1 MRGDSAVGRV
11 LPRRS
16 ERVDGGVDRW
26 SLALSRARPRA
37 ENPPRAAGGG
47 RRPHCRGEAL
57 FQLKKPGDPM
67 AATQKTATH
76 VHEDEM
82 HLDHPPQVHH
92 EGHDHE
98 HDHEHPVEPVEV
110 LRVLFVAL
118 AAAAVWF
125 HLWEPFHRVSVI
137 GLAATLI
144 GGYPIFKEA
153 FENIVERRMTMELSM
168 TIALLSALAIG
179 EFFTALVIT
188 AFVLGAEILE
198 GLTVGRGRR
207 AIQDMLD
214 FLPQIASVLRD
225 GQIVEAPTQT
235 ILPGEIVVIRPGSRI
250 PVDGQVV
257 SGHSFVEEAAITGE
271 PMPSE
276 KAAGKEVYAGTINQA
291 GSLQVRA
298 DRLGK
303 ETTFGKIIEA
313 VEKAEHSR
321 APIQKM
327 ADRLAGYL
335 VYFALG
341 AAVLTFLITHNIRST
356 ISVIIVAGAC
366 GIAVG
371 TPLAI
376 LGAIGRAARHG
387 SIIKGGIYLEA
398 LGQLNTVFLD
408 KTGTLTFGVPLVT
421 EVNPAPGVTESSI
434 LEAAASAES
443 SSEHPLGR
451 AIVRV
456 AELRNIP
463 VSQPAHF
470 EYRIGRGVL
479 AEVEGKETV
488 AGNRALFA
496 ELGLTLPERSST
508 EGTEIFV
515 AREGRYVGSVVV
527 ADQLRPGSA
536 SAVRALQQMKIDV
549 VLLTGDTRKTAQ
561 AVAGQLGIR
570 NVHAELLPEQ
580 KTRHIAEQ
588 VREGRVV
595 AMLGDGIN
603 DAPALSEA
611 TVGVAMGAGTD
622 VARESADVVLIGND
636 LMKFVETVR
645 VAKSCRSIILQNFY
659 GTLIVDTIG
668 IGLASAG
675 YLNPLLAAFIHVA
688 SELTF
693 ILNSTR
699 LLPPRESQH
708 VSIRDEVPAAS

>member
-1 MRGDSAVGRV
+1 
-11 LPRRS
+11 
-16 ERVDGGVDRW
+16 
-26 SLALSRARPRA
+26 
-37 ENPPRAAGGG
+37 
-47 RRPHCRGEAL
+47 
-57 FQLKKPGDPM
+57 M
-67 AATQKTATH
+67 ATAHKDATH
-76 VHEDEM
+76 LHEHELHADNPRQ
-82 HLDHPPQVHH
+82 HRN
-92 EGHDHE
+92 EGHNQE
-98 HDHEHPVEPVEV
+98 HDHEHGFELAEV
-110 LRVLFVAL
+110 LRVVFVAL
-118 AAAAVWF
+118 AAGAVWF

-153 FENIVERRMTMELSM
+153 FENIIQRRMTMELSM
-168 TIALLSALAIG
+168 TIALVSALAIG

-188 AFVLGAEILE
+188 AFVLAAEILE

-214 FLPQIASVLRD
+214 FLPQVASVLRD
-225 GQIVEAPTQT
+225 GQIVDVPTQT

-276 KAAGKEVYAGTINQA
+276 KTAGNEVYAGTINQA

-366 GIAVG
+366 GIAAG

-387 SIIKGGIYLEA
+387 CIIKGGIYLEV

-408 KTGTLTFGVPLVT
+408 KTGTLTFGMPLVT
-421 EVNPAPGVTESSI
+421 EVNPAPGVTESSL
-434 LEAAASAES
+434 LEAVASAES

-451 AIVRV
+451 AIVRL
-456 AELRNIP
+456 AEQRNIP
-463 VSQPAHF
+463 ISQPAQF
-470 EYRIGRGVL
+470 EYLIGRGVL
-479 AEVEGKETV
+479 ALVGGEQTV
-488 AGNRALFA
+488 AGNRPLFA
-496 ELGLTLPERSST
+496 ELGLALPERSAA

-515 AREGRYVGSVVV
+515 ARNGKCVGSVVV
-527 ADQLRPGSA
+527 ADQLRPSSA
-536 SAVRALQQMKIDV
+536 LAVKALQEMKIDV
-549 VLLTGDTRKTAQ
+549 VLLTGDTRQTAQ
-561 AVAGQLGIR
+561 AVAGHLGIR

-580 KTRHIAEQ
+580 KVHKIAEQ

-645 VAKSCRSIILQNFY
+645 VARNCRSIILQNFY

-668 IGLASAG
+668 IGLAAAG
-675 YLNPLLAAFIHVA
+675 YLNPLLAAFIHVS

-708 VSIRDEVPAAS
+708 DSSRGKAPAAG

>member
-1 MRGDSAVGRV
+1 MTGTHAHEIRRHEVRQTEH
-11 LPRRS
+11 PRQPIPES
-16 ERVDGGVDRW
+16 H
-26 SLALSRARPRA
+26 
-37 ENPPRAAGGG
+37 EN
-47 RRPHCRGEAL
+47 E
-57 FQLKKPGDPM
+57 
-67 AATQKTATH
+67 
-76 VHEDEM
+76 
-82 HLDHPPQVHH
+82 H
-92 EGHDHE
+92 EGGLE
-98 HDHEHPVEPVEV
+98 FVEV
-110 LRVLFVAL
+110 FRVVFVAL

-125 HLWEPFHRVSVI
+125 HVWEPIHRVSVI
-137 GLAATLI
+137 GLAAALI
-144 GGYPIFKEA
+144 SGYPIFKEA

-168 TIALLSALAIG
+168 AIALVSALAIG

-214 FLPQIASVLRD
+214 FLPQIASVMRD
-225 GQIVEAPTQT
+225 GQIIDVHTQT

-257 SGHSFVEEAAITGE
+257 SGHSFVEQAAITGE

-276 KAAGKEVYAGTINQA
+276 KMAGSEVYAGTINQA
-291 GSLQVRA
+291 GGLQVRA

-313 VEKAEHSR
+313 VEMAEHSR

-366 GIAVG
+366 GIAAG

-376 LGAIGRAARHG
+376 LGAIGRAARQG

-408 KTGTLTFGVPLVT
+408 KTGTLTFGMPLVT
-421 EVNPAPGVTESSI
+421 EVRLAPDIEERALIET
-434 LEAAASAES
+434 AASVEI

-451 AIVRV
+451 AIVSF
-456 AELRNIP
+456 AEQRNIP
-463 VSQPAHF
+463 MAHPDHF

-479 AEVEGKETV
+479 ALVNGEQAVV
-488 AGNRALFA
+488 GNRMLFK
-496 ELGLTLPERSST
+496 ELGILTL
-508 EGTEIFV
+508 EGSVSDDVTEIFV
-515 AREGRYVGSVVV
+515 ARGGRYLGSILIS
-527 ADQLRPGSA
+527 DQLRPSSLA
-536 SAVRALQQMKIDV
+536 AVRSLRAMNIEV
-549 VLLTGDTRKTAQ
+549 VLLTGDTKQTAL
-561 AVAGQLGIR
+561 AVASHLGIHD
-570 NVHAELLPEQ
+570 VHAELLPEQ
-580 KTRHIAEQ
+580 KTHLIAEQ
-588 VREGRVV
+588 VRAGRTV

-645 VAKSCRSIILQNFY
+645 IARNCRTIILENFY

-668 IGLASAG
+668 IGLAAAG
-675 YLNPLLAAFIHVA
+675 LLNPLLAAFIHVA

-699 LLPPRESQH
+699 LLPLREKNPMSKEA
-708 VSIRDEVPAAS
+708 IIPT

>member
-1 MRGDSAVGRV
+1 
-11 LPRRS
+11 
-16 ERVDGGVDRW
+16 
-26 SLALSRARPRA
+26 
-37 ENPPRAAGGG
+37 
-47 RRPHCRGEAL
+47 
-57 FQLKKPGDPM
+57 M
-67 AATQKTATH
+67 AATHDTATH
-76 VHEDEM
+76 VREDEL
-82 HLDHPPQVHH
+82 HLDHPPQQHH
-92 EGHDHE
+92 EGHDH
-98 HDHEHPVEPVEV
+98 DDGHEHAFELVEV
-110 LRVLFVAL
+110 LRVLFVAV
-118 AAAAVWF
+118 AAAAVWL

-153 FENIVERRMTMELSM
+153 VENIIERRMTMELSM
-168 TIALLSALAIG
+168 TIALVSALAIG

-214 FLPQIASVLRD
+214 FLPQVASVLRN
-225 GQIVEAPTQT
+225 GQIVEVPTQT
-235 ILPGEIVVIRPGSRI
+235 IDPGEVVVIRPGSRI
-250 PVDGQVV
+250 PVDGQVLQ
-257 SGHSFVEEAAITGE
+257 GHSFVEEAAITGE

-291 GSLQVRA
+291 GSLQVRV

-321 APIQKM
+321 APIQKV

-366 GIAVG
+366 GIAAG

-408 KTGTLTFGVPLVT
+408 KTGTLTFGMPLVT
-421 EVNPAPGVTESSI
+421 EVNPAPGIAESALI
-434 LEAAASAES
+434 EAAASAES

-451 AIVRV
+451 AIVRL
-456 AELRNIP
+456 AEQKNILAAHP
-463 VSQPAHF
+463 EHF
-470 EYRIGRGVL
+470 EYRIGMGVL
-479 AEVEGKETV
+479 ALVQGEQTV
-488 AGNRALFA
+488 AGNRTLFA
-496 ELGLTLPERSST
+496 DLGVAIPERATS

-515 AREGRYVGSVVV
+515 ARDGKYIGSVVV

-536 SAVRALQQMKIDV
+536 SAVKALQEMKIDV
-549 VLLTGDTRKTAQ
+549 VLLTGDTRQTAE

-570 NVHAELLPEQ
+570 NVHANLLPEQ
-580 KTRHIAEQ
+580 KTAHIAEQ

-668 IGLASAG
+668 IGLAAAG

-699 LLPPRESQH
+699 LLPPRESQP
-708 VSIRDEVPAAS
+708 ITGQEETPAAI